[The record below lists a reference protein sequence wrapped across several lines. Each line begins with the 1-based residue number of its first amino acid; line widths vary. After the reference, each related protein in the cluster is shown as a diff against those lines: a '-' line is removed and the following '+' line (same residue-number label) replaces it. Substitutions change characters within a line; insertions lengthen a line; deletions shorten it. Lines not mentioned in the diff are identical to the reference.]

1 MVLPA
6 AIVRLAATDTIRE
19 QVKRMV
25 QPIPAPAPSPLPG
38 GAPAA
43 AEPPPPVVTPEPGTE
58 LERLLSQ
65 RELAQAQVQEAEDSL
80 KSINDGIKRELT
92 TAFQGT
98 RVIIIRGSQHW
109 PTLRLRWV
117 TPRRVNS
124 DRLKS
129 EQPALV
135 DAYREWGT
143 PYWDLRA
150 TGGN

>member
-6 AIVRLAATDTIRE
+6 ALVRLAATDTIRE
-19 QVKRMV
+19 
-25 QPIPAPAPSPLPG
+25 PGEAYGPAHSGTVAAAP

-98 RVIIIRGSQHW
+98 RVIIIRGSAHW

-117 TPRRVNS
+117 TPRRVNG

-129 EQPALV
+129 EQPGLV
-135 DAYREWGT
+135 SQYTEWGT